1 MSADRPTLDELR
13 ATGLFIRL
21 QAFGRDHGLDECH
34 ALQVTRLALELFDQS
49 AAVHRFG
56 APERTLLFSAAYLH
70 DIGMCRGL
78 RGHHKSSLDIIQ
90 AGDLSPLSDRE
101 RKLVAGIARY
111 HRKAHPKSKHDHFSS
126 LPPEDQDRVSRLAS
140 LLRVADAL
148 DRAHDGAVKAV
159 DLEMS
164 TRRIVLKAVS
174 ARDLRG
180 EEDALRKKGR
190 LFEELFGLRL
200 ALETVRPQEG
210 R

>member
-1 MSADRPTLDELR
+1 MGECRPTLEELR
-13 ATGLFIRL
+13 ATALFSRL
-21 QAFGRDHGLDECH
+21 RAFGRDHGLDEGH
-34 ALQVTRLALELFDQS
+34 ALQVTRLSLELFDQTM
-49 AAVHRFG
+49 AVHRLG

-70 DIGMCRGL
+70 DVGMCRGL

-90 AGDLSPLSDRE
+90 AGDLSPLGGRE

-111 HRKAHPKSKHDHFSS
+111 HRKAHPKPKHDHFAS
-126 LPPEDQDRVSRLAS
+126 LASDEQDVVSRLAS

-164 TRRIVLKAVS
+164 TRRVFIKAV
-174 ARDLRG
+174 APRELRG
-180 EEDALRKKGR
+180 EEEALRKKGR
-190 LFEELFGLRL
+190 LFEELFGLEL
-200 ALETVRPQEG
+200 SLETTTPQEG